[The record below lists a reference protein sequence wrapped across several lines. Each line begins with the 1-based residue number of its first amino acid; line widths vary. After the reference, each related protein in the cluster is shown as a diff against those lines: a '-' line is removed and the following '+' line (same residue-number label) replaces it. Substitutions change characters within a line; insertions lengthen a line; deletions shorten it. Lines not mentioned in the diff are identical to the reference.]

1 MTAGG
6 HNQREHYR
14 IFYRAP
20 DQPVFQCDQ
29 GKFAVVDISEGG
41 FRFAFK
47 KGALFMEKDYLE
59 GTIFFPNKRGSVFV
73 KGQVLRVFDREIA
86 VQLEAGG
93 RIPLAKIM
101 EEQRILIQK
110 GKL

>member
-1 MTAGG
+1 MSGQG
-6 HNQREHYR
+6 SNQREHFR
-14 IFYRAP
+14 IFYRP
-20 DQPVFQCDQ
+20 PEQPIFVCGQ
-29 GKFAVVDISEGG
+29 GKFAVLDLSEGG
-41 FRFAFK
+41 FRFAYK
-47 KGALFMEKDYLE
+47 KGVIFMQQDSLT
-59 GTIFFPNKRGSVFV
+59 GHIHLPAKRGVLSV

-86 VQLEAGG
+86 VQLDPDG